1 MKRPIKS
8 FADVEY
14 IIKYKCDVRDPAG
27 HVIPFVR
34 FLGLTLVELMNDVF
48 PSARTYYTED

>member
-14 IIKYKCDVRDPAG
+14 IIKYKCDVCDTQG
-27 HVIPFVR
+27 FEFPF
-34 FLGLTLVELMNDVF
+34 LNLTLVELMNDVF
-48 PSARTYYTED
+48 PNAWTYFTED

>member
-48 PSARTYYTED
+48 PSAWTYYTED